1 MKPVGLFVF
10 LTFLLAMPFGSQALA
25 EEAWPELL
33 TGVKATATLT
43 YTDTGMGKTV
53 TRKYKP
59 AVNNVKIARG
69 YNTDESDH
77 RTTFALT
84 DAANGM
90 TITASMFGTGIK
102 TGLKTEVIGVWDKDQ
117 EDPVT
122 PGYPPFD
129 FEDNFSFFSMPDAD
143 MISMSSQGT
152 YTENTKDTTI
162 AISMKY
168 TIMGTVT
175 ATGGT
180 FPAKLV
186 VQISGSKLPKVTP

>member
-1 MKPVGLFVF
+1 MKSVGLSVF

-25 EEAWPELL
+25 EEAWPALL

-53 TRKYKP
+53 KKSYKP
-59 AVNNVKIARG
+59 IDNNFQIARG
-69 YNTDESDH
+69 YTADESDH
-77 RTTFALT
+77 KTTFDLT
-84 DAANGM
+84 DVNG
-90 TITASMFGTGIK
+90 ISLTASTFGTGIK
-102 TGLKTEVIGVWDKDQ
+102 TGQKTEVIGAWDKDQ
-117 EDPVT
+117 EEPVN
-122 PGYPPFD
+122 PGFLPFD
-129 FEDNFSFFSMPDAD
+129 FNDPFSGISMHNAD
-143 MISMSSQGT
+143 MISVSSQGT

-162 AISMKY
+162 VLSMTY

-186 VQISGSKLPKVTP
+186 VQVSGSKLPKVTP